1 MKEKLTREMV
11 VSSIIRLIN
20 EHREGCVGEDAQLG
34 RIHIGCSTVS
44 WMYDWLKEEYD
55 WAGMKI
61 PTEAEIKSL
70 RQGDTVGKL
79 AEIAMRHCNA
89 DAEREVEDPHEGKL
103 TKTVEISMASP
114 KDGIGAH
121 RDPVAMTREEFLKA
135 CGEFYDNRGT
145 HCDDFEVM
153 QVKISAEGAK

>member
-1 MKEKLTREMV
+1 MV

-20 EHREGCVGEDAQLG
+20 EHREGCVGEDTQLG

-44 WMYDWLKEEYD
+44 WMYDWLKDEYD

-61 PTEAEIKSL
+61 PPEDEIKSL

-114 KDGIGAH
+114 EDGIGAH

-135 CGEFYDNRGT
+135 CGEFYDNCGT

>member
-11 VSSIIRLIN
+11 VRSIIGLIN
-20 EHREGCVGEDAQLG
+20 EHREGCVSEDAQLG

-55 WAGMKI
+55 WAGMKM
-61 PTEAEIKSL
+61 PTEDEIKSL
-70 RQGDTVGKL
+70 RQKDTVGKL
-79 AEIAMRHCNA
+79 ADIAMRHCNV
-89 DAEREVEDPHEGKL
+89 DAEREVGDPHEGKV

-121 RDPVAMTREEFLKA
+121 RNPVDMTREEFLEA

-153 QVKISAEGAK
+153 QVKISAEGAR

>member
-11 VSSIIRLIN
+11 VRSIIGLIN
-20 EHREGCVGEDAQLG
+20 EHREGCVSEDAKLG

-55 WAGMKI
+55 WAEMKM
-61 PTEAEIKSL
+61 PTEDEILAL
-70 RQGDTVGKL
+70 RQEDTIGKL
-79 AEIAMRHCNA
+79 ADIAMSHCKA
-89 DAEREVEDPHEGKL
+89 DAEREVEDPHEGKS

-114 KDGIGAH
+114 DDGIGSH
-121 RDPVAMTREEFLKA
+121 RDPVAMTREEFLEA

-153 QVKISAEGAK
+153 QVRISAEGAK

>member
-11 VSSIIRLIN
+11 VRSIIRLIN

-55 WAGMKI
+55 WAGMTM
-61 PTEAEIKSL
+61 PSDDEIKAL
-70 RQGDTVGKL
+70 WQGDTVGKL
-79 AEIAMRHCNA
+79 ADIAMSHCNA
-89 DAEREVEDPHEGKL
+89 DAEHEVEDPHEGKS
-103 TKTVEISMASP
+103 TKTVEISMSSP

-121 RDPVAMTREEFLKA
+121 SDPVAMTREEFLKA

-153 QVKISAEGAK
+153 QVRISAEGVK